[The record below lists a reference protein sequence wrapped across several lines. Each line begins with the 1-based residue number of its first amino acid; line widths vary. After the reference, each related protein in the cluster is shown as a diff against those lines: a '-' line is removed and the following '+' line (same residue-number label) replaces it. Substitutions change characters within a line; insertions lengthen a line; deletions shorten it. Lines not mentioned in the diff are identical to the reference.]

1 MAINAEQLNII
12 IAARTIGM
20 QRELDAAQRKIK
32 QFERK
37 TTQDLSNTSKSFDAL
52 SGAATRLGGALGL
65 GAGALASGMLAS
77 LKNAIDT
84 AAAIQNLSMI
94 AGTGTTEFQK
104 FAIAAQTVGIEQD
117 KLADILKDVNDKF
130 GDYMATGAG
139 PLADFFDNIA
149 PKVGVAKDAFV
160 GLSSDQALG
169 LYVDTLQKAGVNQQE
184 LTFYMEAL
192 ASDAT
197 VLAPLLTDNAAA
209 LTAIGDSAESTGRIL
224 DESMIANAK
233 IMQTRWTEVLG
244 VMSAKWTEFWLTV
257 GAGLD
262 RLMNI
267 TNQAQLEDA
276 NDELAASYDRLS
288 AAQQNLDTL
297 DQMSAFADDRSL
309 AQGYAARVAEARAE
323 MDAAAKAAMDAAN
336 KVNELKRAL
345 ESPVTELPEIIV
357 NSPGSGTTS
366 ADDKD
371 TKKTKGGGGGKSP
384 AEKAKD
390 DFDALIGSLDGA
402 AKANQDF
409 AKAQEVVN
417 NALKNGIITQEQA
430 DMTLAVLTDRMKI
443 ARGEMLDLSSVAG
456 VLEDGFTNAFMS
468 ILDGTESTK
477 DAFKGM
483 AKAVIAELYRVLV
496 VQRLVGSIGSATS
509 AGSGILGFLG
519 KAFPALQGSASG
531 GALMAGQPSV
541 VGEHGRELFVPSTSG
556 RVLSVPQ
563 AKAAMGG
570 SGGVVVN
577 QTINVTTGVQQ
588 TVRAE
593 IKSLMPQIADNAKAA
608 VLDAKRRG
616 GAYGSAF

>member
-32 QFERK
+32 TFERK
-37 TTQDLSNTSKSFDAL
+37 TKDSLGSTTKSFDL
-52 SGAATRLGGALGL
+52 MSDAAGRLGGALS
-65 GAGALASGMLAS
+65 AGALATGMVAS
-77 LKNAIDT
+77 IKNAID
-84 AAAIQNLSMI
+84 AGAAIHNLAMI

-149 PKVGVAKDAFV
+149 PKVGITKDAFI

-169 LYVDTLQKAGVNQQE
+169 LYVKTLEEAGVNQQE
-184 LTFYMEAL
+184 MTFYMEAL

-197 VLAPLLTDNAAA
+197 ALNPLLRDNAAA

-224 DESMIANAK
+224 DEAMIKNAK
-233 IMQTRWTEVLG
+233 IMQDTWTEVLDVMGAYWDNFWIRIG
-244 VMSAKWTEFWLTV
+244 VGLTEL
-257 GAGLD
+257 L
-262 RLMNI
+262 NI
-267 TNQAQLEDA
+267 GDEAQLVNLRSDLDDA
-276 NDELAASYDRLS
+276 A
-288 AAQQNLDTL
+288 
-297 DQMSAFADDRSL
+297 SAFASARSEFEPF
-309 AQGYAARVAEARAE
+309 GDPEYRADYIE
-323 MDAAAKAAMDAAN
+323 N
-336 KVNELKRAL
+336 YGVNEFNRAMGEAQERVEATGAAVKAIQESMKAVEASKIETIL
-345 ESPVTELPEIIV
+345 EPIV
-357 NSPGSGTTS
+357 ATGDPGSGTST
-366 ADDKD
+366 AD
-371 TKKTKGGGGGKSP
+371 TKKGGGGQSP
-384 AEKAKD
+384 AEKAKQ

-402 AKANQDF
+402 TKANQDF

-430 DMTLAVLTDRMKI
+430 DMTLAVLTDRMKV
-443 ARGEMLDLSSVAG
+443 ARGEMMDLSSVAG

-477 DAFKGM
+477 DAFRSM

-519 KAFPALQGSASG
+519 KAFPALTSSASG
-531 GALMAGQPSV
+531 GALMAGQASV

-570 SGGVVVN
+570 GGGVVVN

-593 IKSLMPQIADNAKAA
+593 IKQLMPQIADSAKAA

>member
-20 QRELDAAQRKIK
+20 QREIDAAERKIK
-32 QFERK
+32 SFERK
-37 TTQDLSNTSKSFDAL
+37 TKSSLSSTSQSFDLL
-52 SGAATRLGGALGL
+52 SSAAGRLGGALS
-65 GAGALASGMLAS
+65 AGALATGMVAS
-77 LKNAIDT
+77 IKNAID
-84 AAAIQNLSMI
+84 AGAAIHNLAMI

-149 PKVGVAKDAFV
+149 PKVGITKDAFI

-169 LYVDTLQKAGVNQQE
+169 LYVKTLEEAGVNQQE
-184 LTFYMEAL
+184 MTFYMEAL

-197 VLAPLLTDNAAA
+197 ALNPLLRDNAAA

-224 DESMIANAK
+224 DESMIKNAK
-233 IMQTRWTEVLG
+233 IMQARWTEVLG
-244 VMSAKWTEFWLTV
+244 IMSAHWNNFLLTI
-257 GAGLD
+257 GMGLD
-262 RLMNI
+262 DLLNI
-267 TNQAQLEDA
+267 STPAQLSESIDDA
-276 NDELAASYDRLS
+276 NAAVERLTAAQERLNALDQQSALANDPTTGAMFKRRVEEAEGEYKAANEALEAAITERDRLQS
-288 AAQQNLDTL
+288 IISNDEIMLDPI
-297 DQMSAFADDRSL
+297 
-309 AQGYAARVAEARAE
+309 V
-323 MDAAAKAAMDAAN
+323 
-336 KVNELKRAL
+336 
-345 ESPVTELPEIIV
+345 VTGGT
-357 NSPGSGTTS
+357 GSGTS
-366 ADDKD
+366 AGDKP
-371 TKKTKGGGGGKSP
+371 KGGGGGQSP
-384 AEKAKD
+384 AQKAKE
-390 DFDALIGSLDGA
+390 DFDALIASLDEA
-402 AKANQDF
+402 EKANQDF
-409 AKAQEVVN
+409 AKAQETVN
-417 NALKNGIITQEQA
+417 AALANGIITQEQA

-443 ARGEMLDLSSVAG
+443 ARGEMMDLSSVAG

-477 DAFKGM
+477 DAFRSM

-496 VQRLVGSIGSATS
+496 VQRLVGSIG
-509 AGSGILGFLG
+509 GGGIVGAIG
-519 KAFPALQGSASG
+519 NIFPALTNSASG
-531 GALMAGQPSV
+531 GALMAGQASV

-570 SGGVVVN
+570 GGGVVVN

-593 IKSLMPQIADNAKAA
+593 IKQLMPQIADSAKAA

>member
-12 IAARTIGM
+12 VAARTIGM

-32 QFERK
+32 TFERK
-37 TTQDLSNTSKSFDAL
+37 TTQSLSTTSKSFDML
-52 SGAATRLGGALGL
+52 SDAAGRLGGALSV
-65 GAGALASGMLAS
+65 GALATGMLAS
-77 LKNAIDT
+77 IKNAID
-84 AAAIQNLSMI
+84 AGAAIHNLAMI

-149 PKVGVAKDAFV
+149 PKVGVAKEAFV

-169 LYVDTLQKAGVNQQE
+169 LYVKTLEDAGVNQQE
-184 LTFYMEAL
+184 MTFYMEAL

-197 VLAPLLTDNAAA
+197 ALNPLLRDNAAA
-209 LTAIGDSAESTGRIL
+209 LTAIGDSAERSGRLL
-224 DESMIANAK
+224 DEGMIKNSK
-233 IMQTRWTEVLG
+233 IMQDRWTQVLG
-244 VMSAKWTEFWLTV
+244 VMTAHWNHFWLTV
-257 GAGLD
+257 AVGIDELLNISNEAQLGGLMENVD
-262 RLMNI
+262 AQIAAMQ
-267 TNQAQLEDA
+267 QAQRDFEPFTDPDYIEAYKESYGQEAFNRAQAEAQRQLDATTESYNAATKAA
-276 NDELAASYDRLS
+276 NDL
-288 AAQQNLDTL
+288 
-297 DQMSAFADDRSL
+297 
-309 AQGYAARVAEARAE
+309 
-323 MDAAAKAAMDAAN
+323 KAAMDQDTMP
-336 KVNELKRAL
+336 LPPAL
-345 ESPVTELPEIIV
+345 GDPP
-357 NSPGSGTTS
+357 SPGSGTST
-366 ADDKD
+366 AD
-371 TKKTKGGGGGKSP
+371 TKSGGGQSP
-384 AEKAKD
+384 AEKAKQ

-402 AKANQDF
+402 TKANQDF

-443 ARGEMLDLSSVAG
+443 ARGEMMDLSSVAG

-477 DAFKGM
+477 DAFRGM

-496 VQRLVGSIGSATS
+496 VQRLVGSIGSATAS
-509 AGSGILGFLG
+509 GSGILGFLG

-531 GALMAGQPSV
+531 GALMAGQASV

-570 SGGVVVN
+570 GGGVVVN

-593 IKSLMPQIADNAKAA
+593 IKSLMPQIADSAKAA

>member
-1 MAINAEQLNII
+1 MAINAEQLNFI

-20 QRELDAAQRKIK
+20 QREIDAAQRKIK
-32 QFERK
+32 TFERK
-37 TTQDLSNTSKSFDAL
+37 TKDSMSSTAKSFDL
-52 SGAATRLGGALGL
+52 LEGAVGRLGLSL
-65 GAGALASGMLAS
+65 SAGALATGMLTS

-84 AAAIQNLSMI
+84 ASAIDNLARV

-149 PKVGVAKDAFV
+149 PKVGVAKEAFV

-169 LYVDTLQKAGVNQQE
+169 LYVKTLQDAGVNQQE
-184 LTFYMEAL
+184 MTFYMEAL

-197 VLAPLLTDNAAA
+197 ALSPLLRDNAAA
-209 LTAIGDSAESTGRIL
+209 LTAIGDSASETGRLL
-224 DESMIANAK
+224 DEGMIKNAK
-233 IMQTRWTEVLG
+233 AMQERWTQVLG
-244 VMSAKWTEFWLTV
+244 VMTTHWNNFWLTV
-257 GAGLD
+257 GMGIDEL
-262 RLMNI
+262 LNI
-267 TNQAQLEDA
+267 SDEAQLGDATAQLEA
-276 NDELAASYDRLS
+276 EYARLAEAQGKMDRLD
-288 AAQQNLDTL
+288 A
-297 DQMSAFADDRSL
+297 MSAFADDPSL
-309 AQGYAARVAEARAE
+309 VQGYTARVSEARAE
-323 MDAAAKAAMDAAN
+323 LDAAAAAAMAAADR
-336 KVNELKRAL
+336 VNDLKSAL
-345 ESPVTELPEIIV
+345 EADVTRLPPIV
-357 NSPGSGTTS
+357 VSDDEGSGTG
-366 ADDKD
+366 ADT
-371 TKKTKGGGGGKSP
+371 TKPSGGGGKSP
-384 AEKAKD
+384 AQQAKE
-390 DFDALIGSLDGA
+390 DFDALIASLDGA

-409 AKAQEVVN
+409 AKAQQTVN
-417 NALKNGIITQEQA
+417 AALQAGIITQEQA

-443 ARGEMLDLSSVAG
+443 ARGEMMDLSSVAG
-456 VLEDGFTNAFMS
+456 VLENGFTNAFMS

-477 DAFKGM
+477 DAFRSM

-509 AGSGILGFLG
+509 AGSGILGLIG

-531 GALMAGQPSV
+531 GALMAGQASV
-541 VGEHGRELFVPSTSG
+541 VGEHGRELFVPSTAG

-563 AKAAMGG
+563 AKAAVGG

-593 IKSLMPQIADNAKAA
+593 IKSLMPQIADSAKAA
-608 VLDAKRRG
+608 VLDARRRG
-616 GAYGSAF
+616 GSYGSAFA

>member
-32 QFERK
+32 TFERK
-37 TTQDLSNTSKSFDAL
+37 TKDSLGSTTKSFDL
-52 SGAATRLGGALGL
+52 MSDAANRLGGALS
-65 GAGALASGMLAS
+65 AGALATGMVAS
-77 LKNAIDT
+77 IKNAID
-84 AAAIQNLSMI
+84 AGAAIHNLAMI

-149 PKVGVAKDAFV
+149 PKVGITKDAFI

-169 LYVDTLQKAGVNQQE
+169 LYVKTLEEAGVNQQE
-184 LTFYMEAL
+184 MTFYMEAL

-197 VLAPLLTDNAAA
+197 ALNPLLRDNAAA

-224 DESMIANAK
+224 DESMIKNAK
-233 IMQTRWTEVLG
+233 IMQDRWTEVLG
-244 VMSAKWTEFWLTV
+244 VMTTHWNTFWLTV
-257 GAGLD
+257 ATGID
-262 RLMNI
+262 RMFEI
-267 TNQAQLEDA
+267 TNQAQLEGA
-276 NDELAASYDRLS
+276 TDELS
-288 AAQQNLDTL
+288 AAYERLATAQGKMDTL
-297 DQMSAFADDRSL
+297 DQMSAFGDDPTL
-309 AQGYAARVAEARAE
+309 ATGYAARVAEARAE
-323 MDAAAKAAMDAAN
+323 MDAAAKSAMEAADRVNALNQALDAD
-336 KVNELKRAL
+336 VI
-345 ESPVTELPEIIV
+345 ELPEIIV
-357 NSPGSGTTS
+357 NSSGSGTTT
-366 ADDKD
+366 ATDDKD
-371 TKKTKGGGGGKSP
+371 DPKKGGGGQSP
-384 AEKAKD
+384 AEKAKQ

-402 AKANQDF
+402 TKANQDF

-430 DMTLAVLTDRMKI
+430 DMTLAVLTDRMKV
-443 ARGEMLDLSSVAG
+443 ARGEMMDLSSVAG

-477 DAFKGM
+477 DAFRSM

-496 VQRLVGSIGSATS
+496 VQRLVGSIG
-509 AGSGILGFLG
+509 GGGIVGAIG
-519 KAFPALQGSASG
+519 NIFPALTNSASG
-531 GALMAGQPSV
+531 GALMAGQASV

-570 SGGVVVN
+570 GGGVVVN

-593 IKSLMPQIADNAKAA
+593 IKQLMPQIADSAKAA